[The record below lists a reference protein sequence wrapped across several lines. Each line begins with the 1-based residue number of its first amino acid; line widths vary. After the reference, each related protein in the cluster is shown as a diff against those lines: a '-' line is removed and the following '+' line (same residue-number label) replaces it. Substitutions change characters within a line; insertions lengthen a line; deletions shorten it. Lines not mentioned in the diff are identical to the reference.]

1 MNKKELF
8 HQFVAFTATVHQV
21 THDLTKNIKID
32 DITPIQ
38 YKILEYITI
47 NRLITPTE
55 VSDCLHLSMPNTSRE
70 LRKLR
75 EKNWIEKINDTKDRR
90 KHYIRLT
97 EKGKHMMDEAFTCI
111 ETRFQKLI
119 ENSSNEEL
127 EEIRKALTTLQ
138 TKIFLNQSVEK

>member
-75 EKNWIEKINDTKDRR
+75 EK
-90 KHYIRLT
+90 
-97 EKGKHMMDEAFTCI
+97 
-111 ETRFQKLI
+111 KLD
-119 ENSSNEEL
+119 
-127 EEIRKALTTLQ
+127 
-138 TKIFLNQSVEK
+138 